1 MTFPE
6 IPAGA
11 SVFVDA
17 NTLVYHFVP
26 EPGLG
31 PACRG
36 LLERF
41 ARQELAGFTSAHVVS
56 NVVHR
61 IMTLEAIDRFGWP
74 AAGIGR
80 RLLRHPDNL
89 RQLTRFRQIVEEI
102 PGFGIRVLP
111 ITMPLVCAAAAI
123 SQQHGLLSGDALVV
137 AVMREHGI
145 VNLASHDADF
155 DRVPGLTRYAPAS
168 ITGG

>member
-1 MTFPE
+1 MTFE
-6 IPAGA
+6 DIPPRA
-11 SVFVDA
+11 SVFIDA
-17 NTLVYHFVP
+17 NTLVYHIGPDP
-26 EPGLG
+26 EFR
-31 PACRG
+31 PACQG
-36 LLERF
+36 LLERC

-56 NVVHR
+56 NVAHR
-61 IMTLEAIDRFGWP
+61 VMTLEAIDRFGWP

-89 RQLTRFRQIVEEI
+89 RQLTRFRQIVEDI
-102 PGFGIRVLP
+102 PGFGIQVLP
-111 ITMPLVCAAAAI
+111 ITMPLVSAAAAI

-155 DRVPGLTRYAPAS
+155 DRVPGLTRYAPAP